1 MQARLPVKKRAAAE
15 SDRSP
20 NDFHREAQ
28 RLLLEL
34 LAISGKSGQ
43 EAAVAEYITNQLR
56 RAGVPKESIHTDQA
70 HKRSPHGGQVGNLVC
85 KLPGK
90 GRGGRRLFMAHM
102 DTVPLCV
109 GAVPIVRGDVIKPAD
124 PNTALGG
131 DDRAGVAVVLATA
144 LEVIRNNLPHPP
156 LTLLWTVQ
164 EEVGLCGARFARLS
178 ALGKPR
184 LAFNFD
190 GGSPDKLTV
199 GATGGYRLDI
209 HIRGIASHAGNAPE
223 EGVSAIAIASE
234 AIAELH
240 REGWHGR
247 VQKGR
252 RFGTSNVGVIQGGDA
267 TNVVTASVE
276 VRAEARSHDPAFRSQ
291 IVRKMEQTF
300 RKAARSVRNVHGVS
314 GKVEIEGRLDYE
326 SFRLANNDPS
336 VLAAEKAVRALGGEP
351 ARAIANG
358 GLDANWM
365 AARGIPT
372 VSLGCGQI
380 GLHTTNE
387 RLDLRQFR
395 LGCDLALRLATAT
408 EHIEAPAH
416 MFSTIM

>member
-1 MQARLPVKKRAAAE
+1 VKKTPTAK
-15 SDRSP
+15 SDRSEAR
-20 NDFHREAQ
+20 FHGEAQ

-34 LAISGKSGQ
+34 LAIRGKSGQ
-43 EAAVAEYITNQLR
+43 ESDVARYITDQLRNAGVAE
-56 RAGVPKESIHTDQA
+56 EWIHTDQA
-70 HKRSPHGGQVGNLVC
+70 HQRSPHGGQTGNLVC
-85 KLPGK
+85 KLPGTL
-90 GRGGRRLFMAHM
+90 RGGRRLFMAHM

-109 GAVPIVRGDVIKPAD
+109 GAVPVVCGDVIQPAD
-124 PNTALGG
+124 PSTALGG

-144 LEVIRNNLPHPP
+144 LEVIRSNLPHPP
-156 LTLLWTVQ
+156 LTFLWTVQ

-178 ALGKPR
+178 SLGKPR

-190 GGSPDKLTV
+190 GGSADKLTV

-209 HIRGIASHAGNAPE
+209 RIRGIASHAGNAPE
-223 EGVSAIAIASE
+223 EGVSAIAIASL

-267 TNVVTASVE
+267 TNVVTPSVE

-300 RKAARSVRNVHGVS
+300 RKAARSVRNVHGVG
-314 GKVEIEGRLDYE
+314 GKVEMEGRLDYE
-326 SFRLANNDPS
+326 SFKLPDDDPS
-336 VLAAEKAVRALGGEP
+336 VLAAETAIRALGGEP
-351 ARAIANG
+351 IRAIANG

-380 GLHTTNE
+380 GLHTTDE
-387 RLDLRQFR
+387 RLDLQQFR
-395 LGCDLALRLATAT
+395 KGCSLALRLATVTDA
-408 EHIEAPAH
+408 
-416 MFSTIM
+416 SRQ